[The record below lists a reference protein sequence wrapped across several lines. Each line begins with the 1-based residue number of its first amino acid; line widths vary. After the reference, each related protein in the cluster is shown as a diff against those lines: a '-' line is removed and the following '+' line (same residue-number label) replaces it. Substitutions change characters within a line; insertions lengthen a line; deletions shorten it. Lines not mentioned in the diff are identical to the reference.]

1 MEKRLKELF
10 TKEVLHEAAQRFNII
25 QSSLKDLQ
33 GFQNFVYF
41 GKSNDES
48 IVLRITH
55 KSHRTEKE
63 IVSEIDF
70 INHLSSHHVSVSK
83 AKTSIHGKF
92 VEAISDGEFYATSFE
107 FSSGRKAKIAE
118 ESDLFYQRIGGHAG
132 RVHSFSKTSN
142 LIHHLNRRQWHE
154 KEFLIHMKEYLPAE
168 LSYVMDK
175 YEILKRKLSQLP
187 KNTDSYGMI
196 HGDLNHGNYLN
207 VEDDVVFI
215 DFDEAEYSWFVSDI
229 AIPLFYE
236 IPIPWVVDGKQR
248 LEITK
253 RYYYNFMDGYVK
265 ENTIDNAW
273 LKLIPDFIN
282 LRQSGVVSAIY
293 RSYNFDNYNNW
304 SDWDKEAL
312 KFYLNN
318 IEHDIPY
325 IDMDFSR

>member
-1 MEKRLKELF
+1 MEKHIKELF
-10 TKEVLHEAAQRFNII
+10 TKKVLYEAAQKFNIVE
-25 QSSLKDLQ
+25 SSLKDLE

-41 GKSNDES
+41 GKSKETS
-48 IVLRITH
+48 VVLRVTH

-63 IVSEIDF
+63 ILSEINY
-70 INHLSSHHVSVSK
+70 IHYLANNNVSVSK
-83 AKTSIHGKF
+83 AVISMDGKY
-92 VEAISDGEFYATSFE
+92 VEEIGDGEFYATSFE
-107 FSSGRKAKIAE
+107 FSSGRKARIAE
-118 ESDLFYQRIGGHAG
+118 ESNLFYHRVGNYAG
-132 RVHSFSKTSN
+132 KMHKFSKN
-142 LIHHLNRRQWHE
+142 LNAAADLNRRQWEE

-168 LSYVMDK
+168 LSYVIDK
-175 YEILKRKLSQLP
+175 YDILKNKLSQLP
-187 KNTDSYGMI
+187 KNTDSYGII

-207 VEDDVVFI
+207 VNDDVVFI

-236 IPIPWVVDGKQR
+236 IPIPWVVDKKQR

-265 ENTIDNAW
+265 ENTMDNAW

-282 LRQSGVVSAIY
+282 LRQFGVVSAIY
-293 RSYNFDNYNNW
+293 RSYDFTNYNNW

-318 IEHDIPY
+318 IQNDIPY
-325 IDMDFSR
+325 IEMDFCR

>member
-1 MEKRLKELF
+1 MEKHVKELF
-10 TKEVLHEAAQRFNII
+10 TKEVLHEAAQKFNII
-25 QSSLKDLQ
+25 RSSLKDLE

-41 GKSNDES
+41 GKSNGTNVV
-48 IVLRITH
+48 IRITH

-63 IVSEIDF
+63 ILSEIDF
-70 INHLSSHHVSVSK
+70 IDYLFTHHVSVSK
-83 AKTSIHGKF
+83 AITSIHGKF
-92 VEAISDGEFYATSFE
+92 VEEISDGEFYATSFE

-118 ESDLFYQRIGGHAG
+118 ESDLFYQRIGGYAG
-132 RVHSFSKTSN
+132 RVHSLSKTSN

-154 KEFLIHMKEYLPAE
+154 KEFLIHMSDYLPAE
-168 LSYVMDK
+168 LSYVMDQ

-207 VEDDVVFI
+207 VDDDVVFI

-265 ENTIDNAW
+265 ENTIDHAW

-282 LRQSGVVSAIY
+282 LRQFGVVSAIY

-318 IEHDIPY
+318 IEQDIPY